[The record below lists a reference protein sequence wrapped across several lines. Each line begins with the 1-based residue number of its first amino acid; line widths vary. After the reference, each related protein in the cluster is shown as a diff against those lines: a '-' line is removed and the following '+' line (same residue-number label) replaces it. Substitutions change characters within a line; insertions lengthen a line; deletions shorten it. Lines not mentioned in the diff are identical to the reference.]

1 MVEKLIKQ
9 KQSLASVTCGADD
22 FTPLHLAAING
33 RTAVAGMLIKQVESG
48 LYLEHCEHG
57 I

>member
-9 KQSLASVTCGADD
+9 KQSLASVTCGPDD